1 MIRHPPSRARRP
13 QGLLSLFGPAI
24 ALVSVVLAAS
34 SCRRPIQGPVVI
46 YLVDTLRPDR
56 MSVYGAARDTSPAAM
71 AFAREAMT
79 FTDAHSVSSW
89 TRPSVAT
96 LLTSTLPSEA
106 TALNRYG
113 RLAESVAYLPQLLEK
128 RGWNTAA
135 FVSNGNIFDDR
146 LGFQRGFGVF
156 RRVLTEEKATARDV
170 MDPTL
175 AYIASRTSPHF
186 FVYVHVIDPHRAY
199 RLEPSYQQMFPP
211 LPASAPERDRL
222 LLDYDRTI
230 RQADDQFA
238 RLAQALR
245 AKGWWRDAL
254 VLYTSDH
261 GEEFYEHGG
270 LGHGTSLYEEQIRIP
285 LLVKL
290 PGNAQAGTRRSDP
303 VTLADVTPT
312 IAELARIPASKAWIG
327 MSALHPAPSD
337 RDLYFTEELDA
348 NRVYALRR
356 GSRKLLVQLYPKFL
370 RALFDLPKDPGE
382 IHGLAYPCGAPPPA
396 ETQGLAAAFE
406 RWNARDVHG
415 YPGLTLEKVSRD
427 AVSLDLAANLAP
439 TPHPFVS
446 AEEFCRFSPLVSGT
460 VLELHRRFAKAEEF
474 RLRLAAND
482 RGDPPVVRVSVSSAS
497 EDQSRVFD
505 PGNPDS
511 PIRLTRTAAR
521 YIQGETTDEV
531 LRHLR
536 ALGYLAGGGE

>member
-1 MIRHPPSRARRP
+1 
-13 QGLLSLFGPAI
+13 
-24 ALVSVVLAAS
+24 
-34 SCRRPIQGPVVI
+34 
-46 YLVDTLRPDR
+46 
-56 MSVYGAARDTSPAAM
+56 
-71 AFAREAMT
+71 
-79 FTDAHSVSSW
+79 
-89 TRPSVAT
+89 
-96 LLTSTLPSEA
+96 TSTLPSEA

-146 LGFQRGFGVF
+146 LGFQRGFSVF
-156 RRVLTEEKATARDV
+156 RRVLTEEKPTARDV

-186 FVYVHVIDPHRAY
+186 FLYIHVIDPHRAY
-199 RLEPSYQQMFPP
+199 RLEPPYQQMFPP
-211 LPASAPERDRL
+211 LPASAPERERL

-238 RLAQALR
+238 RLAEALR
-245 AKGWWRDAL
+245 AKGWWRGAL

-270 LGHGTSLYEEQIRIP
+270 LGHGSSLYEEQIRVP

-290 PGNAQAGTRRSDP
+290 PGNEEGGTRRSDP

-312 IAELARIPASKAWIG
+312 IAELARIPASKEWIG
-327 MSALHPAPSD
+327 ASMLRPVPAG

-348 NRVYALRR
+348 TRVYALRR
-356 GSRKLLVQLYPKFL
+356 GSEKLLVQLYPKFL
-370 RALFDLPKDPGE
+370 RALFDLKADPSE
-382 IHGLAYPCGAPPPA
+382 NHGLALPCGATAP
-396 ETQGLAAAFE
+396 EQTQNLAASFD

-427 AVSLDLAANLAP
+427 AVSLDLAANLAS

-446 AEEFCRFSPLVSGT
+446 AEEFCRFSPLMAGA
-460 VLELHRRFAKAEEF
+460 VLELHRRFAKVEEF

-497 EDQSRVFD
+497 KDQSRVFD
-505 PGNPDS
+505 PGSPNS